1 MSSDSGDEILEFQ
14 LQIRVGSEV
23 LETRGQVRDGP
34 LTVREFL
41 PVLQTVT
48 NGIVTSLSRQ
58 AEEAGK
64 LISCKAGCGA
74 CCCQPV
80 PIGDAEALMLIQLVD
95 GMPEERRAAIR
106 ARFAAAL
113 SRLEEAGLLE
123 KVRAFPALPSQ
134 EDREKLALA
143 YLALRIA
150 CPFLED
156 DSCSIHPDRP
166 LSCREYLVTSP
177 AEFCSNPD
185 RERIAMVDV
194 PRRLSALMV
203 REMTPWL
210 PLILAFEA
218 AERLRA
224 CPEPKFPAK
233 ELVEKVV
240 RYLGGPAAPAS

>member
-1 MSSDSGDEILEFQ
+1 VSSGSCNEVLEFQ
-14 LQIRVGSEV
+14 LQIRVGTEV

-34 LTVREFL
+34 LSIREFL

-48 NGIVTSLSRQ
+48 NGVIGSLHRQ
-58 AEEAGK
+58 SEEAGK
-64 LISCKAGCGA
+64 LISCRAGCGA

-80 PIGDAEALMLIQLVD
+80 PIGEAEALMLVQLVD
-95 GMPEERRAAIR
+95 AMPEERRATIR
-106 ARFAAAL
+106 TRFAAAL
-113 SRLEEAGLLE
+113 GRLEEAGLLE
-123 KVRAFPALPSQ
+123 KVRAFPSLPSQ

-156 DSCSIHPDRP
+156 ESCSIHPDRP

-194 PRRLSALMV
+194 PRRLSTMMI

-210 PLILAFEA
+210 PLILACEA
-218 AERLRA
+218 GERLRA
-224 CPEPKFPAK
+224 CPEPEFPAK

-240 RYLGGPAAPAS
+240 RYLGGPAAPAG